1 MLPPV
6 PGAPSLNVPVLLPS
20 SLQIPPKTYLFH
32 FSQSTELAFVM
43 EPNDDIVVQ
52 EQPLVLYCQVEGI
65 QPITTTWRKN
75 GMMMVD
81 NENAFMLANGSLY
94 ISRFQKLRADRSSDE
109 GEYDCMAQNRFGLV
123 VSRKARI
130 QAATMSE
137 FHIHPQSAVV
147 EEGGVAR
154 FQCQIHGVP
163 EPVILW
169 QKNRVPI
176 DTENKRY
183 TLLPKG
189 VLQITGL
196 RAKDSGIFHCV
207 ATNIANVKFSRE
219 ARLTVSGSHSS
230 VYKDP
235 MILVGPENLTLT
247 VHQTAILECIATGN
261 PRPIVSWSRLDG
273 RPIGVEGIQ
282 VLGTGNLMISDLT
295 VQHSGIYVCAANK
308 PGTRVRRTA
317 QGRLVVQAPAEF
329 VQHPQ
334 SISRPVG
341 TTAIFTCLAQGE
353 PPPQITWVKNG
364 QILEPTNHVKLKNN
378 NSTLTIYGISQ
389 EDEAIYQCIA
399 ENSAGSTQATARLTV
414 LWADGLPGPPQNVK
428 AVTASATT
436 IQVSWSEPLQN
447 TKEIIGYVLHI
458 RKAADPLEM
467 EYQEAVSKNTFQQLV
482 TDLEPSTNY
491 SFYIKAYTS
500 RGASKASETV
510 VVNTLGEVPAMPS
523 LFIKV
528 LNSTAIQA
536 VWEPSIKLGHHEGF
550 KLCYRKV
557 HMPHFLGPM
566 LLPSNATSYNITH
579 LDPSVVYEVKLLAY
593 NQHGD
598 GNSTVRF
605 VSLRET
611 VERTALNPP
620 CDCMKDDQNKT
631 STTGIIIGIHIGVTC
646 IIFCVLFLMFG
657 YRGRLLMCKN
667 VQEQLSTPQ
676 IPRSQ
681 RNATGLVLNGA
692 ARRDRDDVDTNGKQL
707 DMNEL
712 ERLFPAL
719 PSQDQEDKGIT
730 LDHVPPT
737 SHDETQVSTLPL
749 DEFSI
754 VEEQLDSPSK
764 NLAPDVHG
772 GPPLSINQEEP
783 ALNHSPTNEG

>member
-1 MLPPV
+1 M
-6 PGAPSLNVPVLLPS
+6 S
-20 SLQIPPKTYLFH
+20 H
-32 FSQSTELAFVM
+32 STELAFTI
-43 EPNDDIVVQ
+43 EPSDHIAVQ
-52 EQPLVLYCQVEGI
+52 EQPLVLPCQVEGI
-65 QPITTTWRKN
+65 QPISITWRRN
-75 GMMMVD
+75 GATLED
-81 NENAFMLANGSLY
+81 SEDAFTLANGSLY
-94 ISRFQKLRADRSSDE
+94 FSHFQKLRGDGSSDE
-109 GEYDCMAQNRFGLV
+109 GEYECTARNRFGLV

-130 QAATMSE
+130 QAATMSN
-137 FHIHPQSAVV
+137 FHVHPQSIVV

-154 FQCQIHGVP
+154 FQCQIHGLP
-163 EPVILW
+163 EPVISWKMNQL
-169 QKNRVPI
+169 PI
-176 DTENKRY
+176 DTDNDRF

-196 RAKDSGIFHCV
+196 RAEDAGIFRCV
-207 ATNIANVKFSRE
+207 ATNIASVKFSRE
-219 ARLTVSGSHSS
+219 ARLSVSGSHSA

-247 VHQTAILECIATGN
+247 VHQTAVLECMATGN

-334 SISRPVG
+334 SISRPIG

-353 PPPQITWVKNG
+353 PTPQITWLKNG
-364 QILEPTNHVKLKNN
+364 QILEPTDHIKLKNN

-389 EDEAIYQCIA
+389 GDEAIYQCIA
-399 ENSAGSTQATARLTV
+399 ENSAGSTQASARLTV
-414 LWADGLPGPPQNVK
+414 LWADGLPSPPQKVK
-428 AVTASATT
+428 ATIVSATT

-458 RKAADPLEM
+458 RRATDPVKM
-467 EYQEAVSKNTFQQLV
+467 EYQEAVSKNTFQHLV
-482 TDLEPSTNY
+482 TDLEPSTSY

-500 RGASKASETV
+500 RGASKASDIMV
-510 VVNTLGEVPAMPS
+510 VSTLGEVPAVPS

-528 LNSTAIQA
+528 LNSTTVQA
-536 VWEPSIKLGHHEGF
+536 MWEPSIKLGQHEGF
-550 KLCYRKV
+550 RLYYRRV
-557 HMPHFLGPM
+557 HLSHFTGPI
-566 LLPSNATSYNITH
+566 LLPSNTTSYNISH

-598 GNSTVRF
+598 GNATIRF
-605 VSLRET
+605 VSLRES
-611 VERTALNPP
+611 VERTGLNPP
-620 CDCMKDDQNKT
+620 CDCMKDEQANKT
-631 STTGIIIGIHIGVTC
+631 SATGIIIGIHIGVTC

-676 IPRSQ
+676 VPRSQ
-681 RNATGLVLNGA
+681 RNAAGLASNGS
-692 ARRDRDDVDTNGKQL
+692 ARRDREDPDTNGKQL

-719 PSQDQEDKGIT
+719 SSLPEHHNKGIA
-730 LDHVPPT
+730 LDPLPPT
-737 SHDETQVSTLPL
+737 SHNETQISTLLP
-749 DEFSI
+749 DEFNI
-754 VEEQLDSPSK
+754 VEEQSDPGFQNLPSGSHSRS
-764 NLAPDVHG
+764 LIGV
-772 GPPLSINQEEP
+772 SQEDPVLKP
-783 ALNHSPTNEG
+783 APTNEG

>member
-1 MLPPV
+1 DF
-6 PGAPSLNVPVLLPS
+6 GHS
-20 SLQIPPKTYLFH
+20 S
-32 FSQSTELAFVM
+32 ELAFVV
-43 EPNDDIVVQ
+43 EPSDDIAVQ

-65 QPITTTWRKN
+65 QPITITWRKN
-75 GMMMVD
+75 GMMIAD
-81 NENAFMLANGSLY
+81 SENTFMLANGSLY
-94 ISRFQKLRADRSSDE
+94 VSRFQRLRGDGSSDE
-109 GEYDCMAQNRFGLV
+109 GEYDCMAQNHYGLV
-123 VSRKARI
+123 VRRKAKI
-130 QAATMSE
+130 QAHHPTSTFWGSGLAMSD
-137 FHIHPQSAVV
+137 FHIHPQNAVV

-154 FQCQIHGVP
+154 FQCQIHGLP

-169 QKNRVPI
+169 QKNRMPVNT
-176 DTENKRY
+176 DNE
-183 TLLPKG
+183 
-189 VLQITGL
+189 
-196 RAKDSGIFHCV
+196 
-207 ATNIANVKFSRE
+207 RE
-219 ARLTVSGSHSS
+219 AVAAPSLAVLKVGWGLEQPGLVGGVPAHGRVWDLRSLRSLPTQTIDDSVLAGSHST

-247 VHQTAILECIATGN
+247 VHQTAVLECIATGN

-341 TTAIFTCLAQGE
+341 TTAIFTCVAQGE
-353 PPPQITWVKNG
+353 PPPQITWLRNG
-364 QILEPTNHVKLKNN
+364 QILETSDHIKLKNN
-378 NSTLTIYGISQ
+378 NSTLSIYGINQ
-389 EDEAIYQCIA
+389 ADEAIYQCIA
-399 ENSAGSTQATARLTV
+399 ENSAGSTQASARLTV
-414 LWADGLPGPPQNVK
+414 LWADGLPGPPQSVK
-428 AVTASATT
+428 AETVSATT
-436 IQVSWSEPLQN
+436 IQVSWKEPLQN

-458 RKAADPLEM
+458 RKAADPVEM
-467 EYQEAVSKNTFQQLV
+467 EYQEAVSKSTFQQLV
-482 TDLEPSTNY
+482 TDLEPSTSY

-500 RGASKASETV
+500 RGASKASEVTV
-510 VVNTLGEVPAMPS
+510 VSTLGEVPAMPS

-528 LNSTAIQA
+528 INSTAVQA
-536 VWEPSIKLGHHEGF
+536 TWEPSIKLGQHEGF
-550 KLCYRKV
+550 KLYYRKV
-557 HMPHFLGPM
+557 HLSQYTGPVV
-566 LLPSNATSYNITH
+566 LPSNVTTYDITH
-579 LDPSVVYEVKLLAY
+579 LDASVVYEVKLLAY

-611 VERTALNPP
+611 VERTVLNPP
-620 CDCMKDDQNKT
+620 CDCMKDEQNNKT
-631 STTGIIIGIHIGVTC
+631 SATGIIIGIHIGVTC

-681 RNATGLVLNGA
+681 RSATGLVLNGA
-692 ARRDRDDVDTNGKQL
+692 ARRDRDDRDLNGKQL

-712 ERLFPAL
+712 ERLFPAS
-719 PSQDQEDKGIT
+719 PSQEQQEKG
-730 LDHVPPT
+730 LMS
-737 SHDETQVSTLPL
+737 SHSPQATHDDTQMTTLPL

-754 VEEQLDSPSK
+754 IEEQPDPLPK
-764 NLAPDVHG
+764 TPTAPAPDHG
-772 GPPLSINQEEP
+772 
-783 ALNHSPTNEG
+783 PTNEG